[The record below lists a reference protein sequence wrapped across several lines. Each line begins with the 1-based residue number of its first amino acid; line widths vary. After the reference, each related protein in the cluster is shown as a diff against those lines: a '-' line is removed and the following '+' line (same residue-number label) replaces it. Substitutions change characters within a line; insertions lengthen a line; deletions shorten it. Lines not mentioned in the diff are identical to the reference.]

1 MPAVPVVVVR
11 ALLYKL
17 LRIIKNPLAIH
28 EGFLFRCCSN
38 FQPKAAV
45 VVVVQVAPKLLIEFL
60 VAWEVAVVAALESL
74 NEFLLAL
81 AVVVEISFV
90 KRCLL

>member
-1 MPAVPVVVVR
+1 
-11 ALLYKL
+11 
-17 LRIIKNPLAIH
+17 
-28 EGFLFRCCSN
+28 
-38 FQPKAAV
+38 V